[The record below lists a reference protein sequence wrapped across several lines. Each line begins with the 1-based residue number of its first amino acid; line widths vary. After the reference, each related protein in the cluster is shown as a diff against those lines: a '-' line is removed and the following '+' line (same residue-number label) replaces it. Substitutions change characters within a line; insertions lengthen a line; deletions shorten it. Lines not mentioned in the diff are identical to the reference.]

1 MQRSQGGAAFGRV
14 RFGSISLFNRTAHF
28 MAGFSVVA
36 GLAAC
41 APSGAER
48 MGVAPIYDADEIAS
62 MLNSESVG
70 PKGLPHENAVLG
82 LQILDRNGE
91 VISHCSSVLIRSNAV
106 LTAAHCFDGR
116 LIPGLHSVRL
126 QTTHDMNRVD
136 STPGETRQ
144 IVKPILHPQYDSRA
158 KVVNGVHHPFYDHD
172 LAVAILDRPLPPS
185 IKPQEIAR
193 ADQPLVNGMK
203 LTAYGYGRS
212 TDWGDSRGIPAAKRF
227 KTRQRGYLVVS
238 DKMLEDRNYTKVE
251 SKSSLCQGD
260 SGGPAY
266 LKVRGT
272 PVVVGLNSASGGKV
286 IHADSGLRKCDGE
299 GVLQPVAPMRE
310 WIDQVLAGE
319 G

>member
-14 RFGSISLFNRTAHF
+14 RFGGISLFNMTARLV
-28 MAGFSVVA
+28 GGLSVVV

-41 APSGAER
+41 APSAHESVTGAA
-48 MGVAPIYDADEIAS
+48 VYDADEIAS

-70 PKGLPHENAVLG
+70 PSGLPHENAVLG
-82 LQILDRNGE
+82 LQILDRTGE
-91 VISHCSSVLIRSNAV
+91 VISHCSSVLIRPSV
-106 LTAAHCFDGR
+106 ILTTAHCFDGR
-116 LIPGLHSVRL
+116 LNPGLHSVRL
-126 QTTHDMNRVD
+126 QTTYDMNNVE
-136 STPGETRQ
+136 STPGEMRR
-144 IVKPILHPQYDSRA
+144 IVKPILHPQYDSKA
-158 KVVNGVHHPFYDHD
+158 KMVNGVRHPFYDHD
-172 LAVAILDRPLPPS
+172 LAVAILDRPLPSS

-193 ADQPLVNGMK
+193 ADQALVNGMK

-212 TDWGDSRGIPAAKRF
+212 IDWGDSRGTPAAKRF
-227 KTRQRGYLVVS
+227 KTRQRGHLVVS
-238 DKMLEDRNYTKVE
+238 GKMLEDRNFTRME
-251 SKSSLCQGD
+251 SKSRLCQGD

-266 LKVRGT
+266 LMVRGV